1 MNDINDYKKWKAA
14 WEKSYPIYRD
24 LCKELE
30 ENRKLFERL
39 GAEMR
44 SAVAHE
50 EQLRVIALIE
60 KHYNER
66 NEVTPNNHNLLG
78 GVVVFK
84 LTFSPSLPP
93 NRKCKRKTR
102 NIKNYMRS

>member
-30 ENRKLFERL
+30 ENRNLFERL

-66 NEVTPNNHNLLG
+66 NEVTSPPPPQTITTTCW
-78 GVVVFK
+78 VV
-84 LTFSPSLPP
+84 LSCLS
-93 NRKCKRKTR
+93 
-102 NIKNYMRS
+102 